1 MLHITFSKYDCI
13 IMHKA
18 YYSFTCTCV
27 LTNYF
32 RSHNHSHNLFAGNQY
47 IKCKKELYVSVS

>member
-1 MLHITFSKYDCI
+1 MLYITFSKYDCI

-27 LTNYF
+27 LINYF
-32 RSHNHSHNLFAGNQY
+32 HSHNHSHNLFAGDQY
-47 IKCKKELYVSVS
+47 IKCKKNYTCL